1 MAPTNMVRPYP
12 ATPPPGFV
20 AHEYHHI
27 WQLNKPRAA
36 VWAWLCNPD
45 TFTDGQVRPYR
56 VEFLANAEGPG
67 DFREGVYNAHVGPFM
82 SLSGILGE
90 IRRQDY
96 RDLQYFYGSYAIS
109 HALFRPTRLQFWLA
123 DRRDGGTELTL
134 QVDAH
139 VRKKAQRFWGRGMK
153 LFWPRFGKWADSQA

>member
-45 TFTDGQVRPYR
+45 TFTEGQVRPYR

-67 DFREGVYNAHVGPFM
+67 AVCRRCGEEFASVQQIADLKEVLPQVGFDYSIGDHTDSAGANYQDTCPQCRRAQVA
-82 SLSGILGE
+82 LSQSARVKG
-90 IRRQDY
+90 
-96 RDLQYFYGSYAIS
+96 
-109 HALFRPTRLQFWLA
+109 
-123 DRRDGGTELTL
+123 
-134 QVDAH
+134 
-139 VRKKAQRFWGRGMK
+139 
-153 LFWPRFGKWADSQA
+153 FG